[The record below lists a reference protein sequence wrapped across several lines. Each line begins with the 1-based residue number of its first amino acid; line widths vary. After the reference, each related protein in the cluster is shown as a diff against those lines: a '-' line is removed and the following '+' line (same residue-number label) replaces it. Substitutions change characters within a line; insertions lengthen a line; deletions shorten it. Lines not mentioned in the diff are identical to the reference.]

1 MDGINVRHD
10 IDVNTQNTIEA
21 KQQPT
26 ENQFNIQRISSP
38 SLRDTTTTLTHKW
51 RQLLSAFE

>member
-1 MDGINVRHD
+1 MDSINVRND

-26 ENQFNIQRISSP
+26 VNQFNIQRISSP
-38 SLRDTTTTLTHKW
+38 SLATQR
-51 RQLLSAFE
+51 RR